1 MGLSTREL
9 IKMKKWTLAIRGL
22 SVGEHSV
29 KLALPEYDALRVIVN
44 RENVTQNVYTYQL
57 KASNSRYG
65 IMKKIR
71 E

>member
-9 IKMKKWTLAIRGL
+9 IKMKKWTLVIRGL

-29 KLALPEYDALRVIVN
+29 KLTLPEYDALRVIVN
-44 RENVTQNVYTYQL
+44 RENTTKDVFTYQL
-57 KASNSRYG
+57 KAKESKYTV
-65 IMKKIR
+65 MKKIR

>member
-9 IKMKKWTLAIRGL
+9 IKMKKWTLVIRGL

-44 RENVTQNVYTYQL
+44 RENTAQDVYTYQL
-57 KASNSRYG
+57 KAKDSKYTVL
-65 IMKKIR
+65 KKIR